1 MTEENAHVAPTGAS
15 TPGTS
20 FTQPVA
26 ATYAPVQGEGL
37 NVAQGF
43 LWAFAIVSL
52 VVGLF
57 IHGQANASYDEPTLF
72 GELVAAGLV
81 VGGVLLMGIAFAVA
95 AIRYRR

>member
-1 MTEENAHVAPTGAS
+1 M
-15 TPGTS
+15 
-20 FTQPVA
+20 
-26 ATYAPVQGEGL
+26 YAPVQGEGL

-43 LWAFAIVSL
+43 LWAFAIMSL
-52 VVGLF
+52 IVGLF
-57 IHGQANASYDEPTLF
+57 VHAQVSGDYNEPSLF